1 MLRHTS
7 AVPYDAA
14 AGAFLFAHYKF
25 EMDVTSL
32 PWRVAENPRWSS
44 VYYTR
49 GAELATQSKTAI
61 PVGRI
66 DVCTS
71 SATLHVAE
79 YALTVSAY
87 YKSEMNM
94 TSFLLNA
101 AENPRWSSV
110 YCTRGIELAP
120 RLTNA
125 TLAERIVIGI
135 SSSATLN
142 VVAGVLPNSTH
153 YKFEMDLTSF
163 PLMAAAKPSGYSLFY
178 ERVIE
183 LATLVTSAGNPSWS
197 SFVYDRG
204 IELAPLIS
212 SAGKP
217 SWSSFIYERG
227 IIEPATLPS
236 SATSTKP
243 SPAHCEAFLSTSLI
257 DRVLY
262 GPMTTVLN
270 TLLHYDVKSTRYDWK
285 SIPDHGNFFAY
296 TVLGKTIFFEIS
308 FYIGSKSSS
317 YTLPHVVLVVEWS
330 AMMKSTAFSQKVILK
345 QAMNTLRNHEFLFLF
360 SMVRPNES
368 LPLGSCG
375 PRRCIGYSMYADSS
389 GKYSAA
395 GTELRTPSTST
406 LKYSEYMHSAE
417 SKGTTFPVLKHRAEG
432 MRLSETARETMFC
445 LMLLCLGV
453 FIVNTEPLVASPWP
467 LAHCLAHYTNQGQ
480 DVSRCCG
487 VCRQAKV
494 NTTSSHSD
502 SLTKCINR
510 DVVTSMRGWLVDSGC
525 TGTKNRGQKVSKCVR
540 SR

>member
-49 GAELATQSKTAI
+49 GAALATQSTTAI

-125 TLAERIVIGI
+125 TLAERLVIGI
-135 SSSATLN
+135 SSSATLD

-243 SPAHCEAFLSTSLI
+243 SPAHCEAFLSTSSI
-257 DRVLY
+257 DRVLC
-262 GPMTTVLN
+262 GPMITVLN
-270 TLLHYDVKSTRYDWK
+270 TLLHYDVKSTRYNWK
-285 SIPDHGNFFAY
+285 SIPDHGIFFAY
-296 TVLGKTIFFEIS
+296 TVLGKTIFFEIN
-308 FYIGSKSSS
+308 FYTGSKSSS
-317 YTLPHVVLVVEWS
+317 YIRAIPSPMLFWWWS
-330 AMMKSTAFSQKVILK
+330 G
-345 QAMNTLRNHEFLFLF
+345 LR
-360 SMVRPNES
+360 
-368 LPLGSCG
+368 
-375 PRRCIGYSMYADSS
+375 
-389 GKYSAA
+389 
-395 GTELRTPSTST
+395 
-406 LKYSEYMHSAE
+406 
-417 SKGTTFPVLKHRAEG
+417 
-432 MRLSETARETMFC
+432 
-445 LMLLCLGV
+445 
-453 FIVNTEPLVASPWP
+453 
-467 LAHCLAHYTNQGQ
+467 
-480 DVSRCCG
+480 
-487 VCRQAKV
+487 
-494 NTTSSHSD
+494 
-502 SLTKCINR
+502 
-510 DVVTSMRGWLVDSGC
+510 
-525 TGTKNRGQKVSKCVR
+525 
-540 SR
+540 